1 MSMTKIDSKL
11 HRIYDEAWRVLEDN
25 QEELLRYNDTS
36 SLKKAMYNIDSVVV
50 NRRSNTRR
58 GCCKHLDS
66 NTVKVELSE
75 YMLSLPEKEAITTMV
90 HELLH
95 CFRDSRG
102 HKGNWLWRANYL
114 KSKTG
119 LNITRVRTIENEY
132 ELRKDFYD
140 HRKKMTYRKNIVC
153 KCDKCD
159 YEIIRHRESTFTKH
173 PCLYKHT
180 GCGGTFVRVGER
192 VVLN

>member
-1 MSMTKIDSKL
+1 MTKIDKEL
-11 HRIYDEAWRVLEDN
+11 YKIYDEAWRILDDYK
-25 QEELLRYNDTS
+25 EELLKYNDTS

-95 CFRDSRG
+95 CFRDSHG
-102 HKGNWLWRANYL
+102 HKDNWLWRANLL

-132 ELRKDFYD
+132 ELRKDFYEQKAKNQ
-140 HRKKMTYRKNIVC
+140 RSYNIVC
-153 KCDKCD
+153 RCKNCG
-159 YEIIRHRESTFTKH
+159 YEIRRSRETQFTKH
-173 PCLYKHT
+173 PEFYKHPH
-180 GCGGTFVRVGER
+180 CGGTFER
-192 VVLN
+192 V